1 MINNIKMSNPT
12 ASIII
17 IGNEI
22 LSGRTLDVNTQ
33 EIALMLGKKGI
44 IVAETRTIPDIKEMI
59 IKHVRELSA
68 KYDYV
73 FTTGGIGPTHDDI
86 TAESIAA
93 AFNLPYSRNEEIYQI
108 LKEHYNSIGEKLNPA
123 REKMAYTPEG
133 AELIFNNA
141 TRIPGFIT
149 RNVYVMAGIP
159 EIMKAM
165 LESALP
171 KLKNGNIVESRT
183 IDVMLGESKIADQF
197 SELQKKYPTVDMGS
211 YPFTKDG
218 KHGASLV
225 LRSSDYPNLNI
236 AYTEL
241 QKICD
246 DALGME

>member
-1 MINNIKMSNPT
+1 MSNPK

-22 LSGRTLDVNTQ
+22 LSGRTLDINTQ
-33 EIALMLGKKGI
+33 EIALTLGKKGI

-59 IKHVRELSA
+59 IQHVRELSA

-86 TAESIAA
+86 TAESIAE
-93 AFNLPYSRNEEIYQI
+93 AFGLPYTRNEEIYQI
-108 LKEHYNSIGEKLNPA
+108 LKKHYEIIGEKLNQA

-149 RNVYVMAGIP
+149 RNVYTMAGIP

-165 LESALP
+165 LESVLP
-171 KLKNGNIVESRT
+171 KLKNGDIVESRT
-183 IDVMLGESKIADQF
+183 IDIMLGESKIADQF
-197 SELQKKYPTVDMGS
+197 SKLQKKYPTVDMGS

-225 LRSSDYPNLNI
+225 LRSSDYSKLNI
-236 AYTEL
+236 AYNEL
-241 QKICD
+241 QKICY
-246 DALGME
+246 DALAME

>member
-1 MINNIKMSNPT
+1 MSNPT

-33 EIALMLGKKGI
+33 EIALTLGEKGI

-59 IKHVRELSA
+59 IKHVRELST

-93 AFNLPYSRNEEIYQI
+93 AFDIPYSRNEEIYQI
-108 LKEHYNSIGEKLNPA
+108 LQNYYDGIGEKLNHA
-123 REKMAYTPEG
+123 REKMAYIPEG
-133 AELIFNNA
+133 SDLIFNKA
-141 TRIPGFIT
+141 TMIPGFVT
-149 RNVYVMAGIP
+149 RNVYTMAGIP

-171 KLKNGNIVESRT
+171 KLKNGNVVKSKT
-183 IDVMLGESKIADQF
+183 IDIMLGESKIADQF
-197 SELQKKYPTVDMGS
+197 SDLQNKYPNIDMGS

-218 KHGASLV
+218 KHGTSLV
-225 LRSSDYPNLNI
+225 LRSSNYSELDT
-236 AYTEL
+236 AYAEL
-241 QKICD
+241 QTICNS
-246 DALGME
+246 ALKVK

>member
-1 MINNIKMSNPT
+1 MSNPT

-33 EIALMLGKKGI
+33 EIALTLGKKGI
-44 IVAETRTIPDIKEMI
+44 IVVETRTIPDIKEMI
-59 IKHVRELSA
+59 INHVKELSE

-93 AFNLPYSRNEEIYQI
+93 AFDLPYTRNEEIYQI
-108 LKEHYNSIGEKLNPA
+108 LKNYYDGIGEKLNRA
-123 REKMAYTPEG
+123 REKMAYIPEG
-133 AELIFNNA
+133 ADLIFNKA
-141 TRIPGFIT
+141 TMIPGFIT
-149 RNVYVMAGIP
+149 HNVYTMAGIP

-165 LESALP
+165 LESTLP
-171 KLKNGNIVESRT
+171 KLRNGNVVKSKT

-197 SELQKKYPTVDMGS
+197 SDLQNKYPTIDMGS

-218 KHGASLV
+218 KHGTSLV
-225 LRSSDYPNLNI
+225 LRSSDYSKLNS
-236 AYTEL
+236 AYNEL

-246 DALGME
+246 NALEVK